1 MFYDNSPS
9 RDFRK
14 ILLICFG
21 GIGDVILFFPVIKLL
36 KEIYPIA
43 EITLTVEPRCKT
55 IAEKNLNISKTITF
69 DVKNN
74 PKSQDYISFI
84 KELRNEKFDL
94 AISMGS
100 SAMVPMLLFL
110 SGAKYR
116 VGYSTNKLKFL
127 YTKSVQLNKDQYA
140 GKMYFDLLKGIGI
153 DTEVLSPIPE
163 INIPENDLKWSK
175 EWFENKN
182 LDKTR
187 EKVVIIHPGAST
199 ISKQKN
205 IIKTWEVSKWASLID
220 LLTEKNLKVVLV
232 GGPDDKEDVDFIAKN
247 IKPSNNFINAYG
259 ETKNFD
265 QLGALITQSSLLVC
279 IDSAPLNLS
288 VGVKTPCVAIFGPT
302 NEKKILPQDDRFTV
316 VRVDLECT
324 PCLWD
329 KRQTTCEELTCLRS
343 LDVSTVFKK
352 VIAKIEK

>member
-1 MFYDNSPS
+1 MFYDNTSS

-36 KEIYPIA
+36 KEIYPLA
-43 EITLTVEPRCKT
+43 EITLTVEPRCRL

-69 DVKNN
+69 DVKNK
-74 PKSQDYISFI
+74 PKSKDYIDFI
-84 KELRNEKFDL
+84 KVLRAEKFDL
-94 AISMGS
+94 AISMGR

-127 YTKSVQLNKDQYA
+127 YTKSVNLNQDQYA

-163 INIPENDLKWSK
+163 IDIPKNDLNWAK
-175 EWFENKN
+175 EWFESRN
-182 LDKTR
+182 LDKTK
-187 EKVVIIHPGAST
+187 EKIVIIHPGASN

-220 LLTEKNLKVVLV
+220 LLTEKNIKVVLV
-232 GGPDDKEDVDFIAKN
+232 GGPDDKEDVEFIVKN
-247 IKPSNNFINAYG
+247 VKKSDNFINAFG

-265 QLGALITQSSLLVC
+265 QLGALITQASLLVC
-279 IDSAPLNLS
+279 IDSAPLNLA
-288 VGVKTPCVAIFGPT
+288 VGVKIPCVAIFGPT
-302 NEKKILPQDDRFTV
+302 NDKKILPNDDRFKA
-316 VRVDLECT
+316 VRIELDCA

-329 KRQTTCEELTCLRS
+329 KRQTTCNELTCLKN
-343 LDVSTVFKK
+343 LDVSVVFKE
-352 VIAKIEK
+352 VIAKIEI